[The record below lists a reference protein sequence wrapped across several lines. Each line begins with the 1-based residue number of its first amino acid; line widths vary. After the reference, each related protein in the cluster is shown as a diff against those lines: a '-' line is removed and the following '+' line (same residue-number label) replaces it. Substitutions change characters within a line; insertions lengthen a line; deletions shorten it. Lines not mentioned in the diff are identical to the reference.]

1 MQDDSVG
8 LEEQFALLKKENAKL
23 KMETSLRK
31 TLANELEKQ
40 KVISEE
46 AKQVAL
52 SAAEELK
59 SLSLNLS
66 RYVSPQIYKKVFD
79 EQTSVQLNSVRKK
92 LTVFF
97 SDIVGFTQ
105 MTDELESEDLTDL
118 LNVYLNAMATIAVRH
133 GATIDKYIGDA
144 VMIFFGDPDSS
155 GTTQDAKKCIEMAIE
170 MQEFISR
177 NASDWVERHALNRD
191 LEVRIGIGTGYCT
204 VGNFGSDDRLDYT
217 VLGKTVNLAARLES
231 NARPGS
237 ILVSN
242 ETYKVTKD
250 LFDFD
255 DGHSYNLKGLQAQVK
270 AYEVII
276 KENTKCSVAFAG
288 KNIELKI
295 IKEGINQ
302 EEVAAAIKFLNDLNN

>member
-237 ILVSN
+237 ILVSS
-242 ETYKVTKD
+242 ETYKVTKG

-276 KENTKCSVAFAG
+276 KENTKCSVVFAG

>member
-170 MQEFISR
+170 MQEFISK

-242 ETYKVTKD
+242 ETYKVTKG

-295 IKEGINQ
+295 MKDGINQ

>member
-31 TLANELEKQ
+31 SLANELEKQ

-155 GTTQDAKKCIEMAIE
+155 GTTQ
-170 MQEFISR
+170 
-177 NASDWVERHALNRD
+177 
-191 LEVRIGIGTGYCT
+191 
-204 VGNFGSDDRLDYT
+204 
-217 VLGKTVNLAARLES
+217 
-231 NARPGS
+231 
-237 ILVSN
+237 N
-242 ETYKVTKD
+242 E
-250 LFDFD
+250 
-255 DGHSYNLKGLQAQVK
+255 
-270 AYEVII
+270 
-276 KENTKCSVAFAG
+276 
-288 KNIELKI
+288 KN
-295 IKEGINQ
+295 
-302 EEVAAAIKFLNDLNN
+302 V

>member
-144 VMIFFGDPDSS
+144 VMIFFGDPESS

-170 MQEFISR
+170 MQEFISK

-242 ETYKVTKD
+242 ETYKVTKG

-295 IKEGINQ
+295 TKDGINQ

>member
-295 IKEGINQ
+295 MKDGINQ

>member
-1 MQDDSVG
+1 MQEDSVG

-46 AKQVAL
+46 ARQVAL

-59 SLSLNLS
+59 NLSLNLS

>member
-46 AKQVAL
+46 ARQVAL

-231 NARPGS
+231 SARPGS

-242 ETYKVTKD
+242 ETYKVTKG

-295 IKEGINQ
+295 MKDGINQ

>member
-1 MQDDSVG
+1 MQEDSVG

>member
-1 MQDDSVG
+1 MQEDSVG

-46 AKQVAL
+46 ARQVAL

-59 SLSLNLS
+59 NLSLNLS

-295 IKEGINQ
+295 SIY
-302 EEVAAAIKFLNDLNN
+302 

>member
-1 MQDDSVG
+1 M
-8 LEEQFALLKKENAKL
+8 
-23 KMETSLRK
+23 
-31 TLANELEKQ
+31 
-40 KVISEE
+40 
-46 AKQVAL
+46 
-52 SAAEELK
+52 K

-242 ETYKVTKD
+242 ETYKVTKG

-295 IKEGINQ
+295 MKDGINQ

>member
-31 TLANELEKQ
+31 SLANELEKQ

-170 MQEFISR
+170 MQEFISK

-295 IKEGINQ
+295 MKDGINQ

>member
-31 TLANELEKQ
+31 SLANELEKQ

-46 AKQVAL
+46 ARQVAL

-59 SLSLNLS
+59 NLSLNLS

-237 ILVSN
+237 ILVSS
-242 ETYKVTKD
+242 ETYKVTKG

-295 IKEGINQ
+295 MKDGINQ